1 MITRV
6 RRTVAALTGVLALGI
21 GSAVWATSAAS
32 AAPTAAAPPPVC
44 TAGNLSVWVDVSQLS
59 GAAGTFAF
67 PLELTNISGHACRT
81 FGFPGVSATNA
92 SLGQLGDAA
101 GRSNLFRARVVT
113 IPAGG
118 TAHANLFY
126 GNAEVT
132 TSGCKPR
139 AASFIK
145 VFPPD
150 SRSSKL
156 GFFSLQ
162 ACTLKHHPYLRV
174 TVVRPGPHLDA

>member
-44 TAGNLSVWVDVSQLS
+44 
-59 GAAGTFAF
+59 F

-126 GNAEVT
+126 GSAEVN
-132 TSGCKPR
+132 TSGCKPK

-150 SRSSKL
+150 SRRSKL
-156 GFFSLQ
+156 GFFSFQ

>member
-32 AAPTAAAPPPVC
+32 AAPTAASPPPVC
-44 TAGNLSVWVDVSQLS
+44 TAGNLSVWVDASQSS
-59 GAAGTFAF
+59 GAAGTITYA
-67 PLELTNISGHACRT
+67 LELTNISGHACRT

-92 SLGQLGDAA
+92 SLKQLGDAA
-101 GRSNLFRARVVT
+101 GRSSRFPARIVT

-118 TAHANLFY
+118 TAHADLSWSD
-126 GNAEVT
+126 GEVF
-132 TSGCKPR
+132 TSGCKPT
-139 AASFIK
+139 AASFVK

-150 SRSSKL
+150 SRGSKL

>member
-21 GSAVWATSAAS
+21 GSAVWATSSAS
-32 AAPTAAAPPPVC
+32 AAPAAAVPPSC
-44 TAGNLSVWVDVSQLS
+44 TAGNLSVWVDASQFS
-59 GAAGTFAF
+59 GAAGTFGY
-67 PLELTNISGHACRT
+67 PLELTNISNHACRT
-81 FGFPGVSATNA
+81 SGFPGVSVTNA

-101 GRSNLFRARVVT
+101 SRSNLFRARLVT

-118 TAHANLFY
+118 TAHADLFY
-126 GNAEVT
+126 SNGEVT

-139 AASFIK
+139 AASLIK
-145 VFPPD
+145 VFPPNA
-150 SRSSKL
+150 RAARI
-156 GFFSLQ
+156 GFFSLH

-174 TVVRPGPHLDA
+174 TVVRPGPRLDV

>member
-6 RRTVAALTGVLALGI
+6 RRTVAALSGVLALGI
-21 GSAVWATSAAS
+21 GSAVWAASAAS
-32 AAPTAAAPPPVC
+32 AAPTAATPPVC

-67 PLELTNISGHACRT
+67 PLEFTNISGHACRT

-92 SLGQLGDAA
+92 SLGQLGDTA
-101 GRSNLFRARVVT
+101 GRSNLVPARVVT

-126 GNAEVT
+126 VNAEVT
-132 TSGCKPR
+132 TSGCRPR

-150 SRSSKL
+150 SRGSKL

>member
-32 AAPTAAAPPPVC
+32 AAPAAAPPPVC

-67 PLELTNISGHACRT
+67 PLELPHNSGHACRT

-101 GRSNLFRARVVT
+101 GRSNLFPARVVT

-118 TAHANLFY
+118 TAHADLFY
-126 GNAEVT
+126 VNAEVT
-132 TSGCKPR
+132 TSGCRPR

-150 SRSSKL
+150 ARGSKL